1 MSRWRR
7 GEARPLVRGGAG
19 GACRRALR
27 GLEPRARVGGV
38 LAAAGALDAPLYLV
52 VLLAFALGFLF
63 GELVA
68 WLNAG
73 RTRRQARERM
83 RRIAALE
90 RELAAT
96 QANLAPPQPQR
107 PASASLVRTDER
119 R

>member
-1 MSRWRR
+1 V
-7 GEARPLVRGGAG
+7 RPVHWIVTAP
-19 GACRRALR
+19 AA
-27 GLEPRARVGGV
+27 
-38 LAAAGALDAPLYLV
+38 LAAALFAVSNREHVSVALWPLPDMLDAPLYLV
-52 VLLAFALGFLF
+52 VLLAIAVGFLF

-68 WLNAG
+68 WLSAG
-73 RTRRQARERM
+73 RTRRLARERM

-96 QANLAPPQPQR
+96 QANLARPQPQR